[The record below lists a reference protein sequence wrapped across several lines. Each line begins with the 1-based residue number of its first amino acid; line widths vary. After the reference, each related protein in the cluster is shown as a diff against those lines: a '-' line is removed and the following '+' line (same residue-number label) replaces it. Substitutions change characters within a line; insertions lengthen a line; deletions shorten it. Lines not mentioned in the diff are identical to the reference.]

1 MKKMCIWKSQRLGTP
16 FRRIPCNLHWKQT
29 NKSRF
34 ILFLGYLVLLHV
46 LAEWWKMT
54 WQNMQRLKVNRHRP
68 CLYRHYYLAV
78 GFIVDKPCQTEV
90 FQPIFCSY
98 TAWIT
103 KNVRFGTSSS
113 HFFPVST
120 GRFLICLKYHA
131 HSIRVELVGET
142 AKIYLQ
148 EENTITLLVVQ
159 TVCTKL
165 LWHGYSLAVWNP

>member
-1 MKKMCIWKSQRLGTP
+1 MYMEVTEVGIP

-46 LAEWWKMT
+46 PAEWWKMT

-131 HSIRVELVGET
+131 HTVNPNPVHSWVLGIDNL
-142 AKIYLQ
+142 AKWQKNMLQ
-148 EENTITLLVVQ
+148 L
-159 TVCTKL
+159 KRF
-165 LWHGYSLAVWNP
+165 GGFLAINLQILNK

>member
-1 MKKMCIWKSQRLGTP
+1 
-16 FRRIPCNLHWKQT
+16 
-29 NKSRF
+29 
-34 ILFLGYLVLLHV
+34 
-46 LAEWWKMT
+46 
-54 WQNMQRLKVNRHRP
+54 MQRLKVNRHRP

-131 HSIRVELVGET
+131 YSIRVELFARGEYYYT
-142 AKIYLQ
+142 FGSPNCMYQIAVAWIQLSSMEPIKHDHY
-148 EENTITLLVVQ
+148 TIVSCFIFYAIKWDIRPDRV
-159 TVCTKL
+159 
-165 LWHGYSLAVWNP
+165 AE